1 MAKNEIPVRMCSGCM
16 KRLHKNELLRVA
28 CADGEIRVDQT
39 KKEKGRGAYV
49 CPDVN
54 CIEKAKKKNWL
65 ARSLKCKIPDEI
77 YEELKNLAV
86 GK

>member
-1 MAKNEIPVRMCSGCM
+1 MGKNEIPVRMCSGCM
-16 KRLHKNELLRVA
+16 KRLPKNELLRVA
-28 CADGEIRVDQT
+28 YADGEVWVDGT
-39 KKEKGRGAYV
+39 KKGNGRGAYV
-49 CPDVN
+49 CPDIS